1 MCAAQ
6 ESPIINL
13 IINSW
18 KEELGTIL
26 NDYYCPLIIRCIVI
40 LEHLCGKKCPLRLKK
55 VPQGGDLLPGVM
67 LTHSPGMEK
76 IQLRTR
82 PLENIREK
90 LDFLLSTKEIAF
102 CVHHYLYRVFC

>member
-55 VPQGGDLLPGVM
+55 VTQGGVLLPGVM
-67 LTHSPGMEK
+67 LTNSPGMEK
-76 IQLRTR
+76 ASPMVALKQLM
-82 PLENIREK
+82 
-90 LDFLLSTKEIAF
+90 
-102 CVHHYLYRVFC
+102 